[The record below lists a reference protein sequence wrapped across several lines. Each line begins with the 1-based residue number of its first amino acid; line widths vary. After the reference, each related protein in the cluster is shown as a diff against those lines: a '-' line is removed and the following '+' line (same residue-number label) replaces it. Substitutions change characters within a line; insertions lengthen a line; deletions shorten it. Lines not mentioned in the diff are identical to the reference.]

1 MTSTQ
6 VRQPA
11 ALPVLIGVGTL
22 AVGLV
27 LGWFAPALARGL
39 ADVIG
44 ATPLPVP
51 GVVRLVGTLELPW
64 TLGILGG
71 LGLLGGA
78 FLAVVVVGEAP
89 VLTVA
94 GDHLEHEQEERA
106 VWVERSDVGAAFRD
120 GNDLVLLRPG
130 GGLRAR
136 LDVDTLSGARV
147 RDALTAHHWPW
158 SEGDPHEGSSSAG
171 STGDRVSR
179 RARTRCS
186 AVGSPSARTPPRGG
200 ARTRSWTRSGSWPGS
215 GTTGSRCAGRR
226 RPPGGPPRVRVAR
239 TVDPA
244 RHEARRL
251 VIIDAALTVF
261 AQHGYDGAT
270 TAAICRQAGIG
281 SGTFFHY
288 FPTKRDVLL
297 AILTLGVGDVRDR
310 AERYAGRTDALG
322 VLLDIVRSGAEDAAD
337 PRMPGFVRA
346 VGGIMQQPDVAEK
359 LDEDTRAQR
368 DLMLP
373 WVERAQRAGRS
384 GPTSTPAASPRGST
398 C

>member
-78 FLAVVVVGEAP
+78 FVAVVVVGEAP

-158 SEGDPHEGSSSAG
+158 SEGDPHEGEFERWIDGRPGLTAG
-171 STGDRVSR
+171 ENEVLRRRLAERKDAAARR
-179 RARTRCS
+179 RA
-186 AVGSPSARTPPRGG
+186 
-200 ARTRSWTRSGSWPGS
+200 
-215 GTTGSRCAGRR
+215 
-226 RPPGGPPRVRVAR
+226 
-239 TVDPA
+239 D
-244 RHEARRL
+244 EEL
-251 VIIDAALTVF
+251 
-261 AQHGYDGAT
+261 
-270 TAAICRQAGIG
+270 
-281 SGTFFHY
+281 
-288 FPTKRDVLL
+288 
-297 AILTLGVGDVRDR
+297 
-310 AERYAGRTDALG
+310 DALG
-322 VLLDIVRSGAEDAAD
+322 LVARVRDDRLQVRRSASATGRATEGA
-337 PRMPGFVRA
+337 
-346 VGGIMQQPDVAEK
+346 
-359 LDEDTRAQR
+359 
-368 DLMLP
+368 
-373 WVERAQRAGRS
+373 
-384 GPTSTPAASPRGST
+384 RGT
-398 C
+398 DR